1 MCVKEREGGSPRSQK
16 RLQRDGP
23 RYLKTRILEPFF
35 KGEKLCLKIFVVSL
49 QDPRTVALVENVGRG
64 GGGITRI

>member
-1 MCVKEREGGSPRSQK
+1 MPKDSDSGAIFEGQI
-16 RLQRDGP
+16 
-23 RYLKTRILEPFF
+23 KTFSE
-35 KGEKLCLKIFVVSL
+35 IFCVSL